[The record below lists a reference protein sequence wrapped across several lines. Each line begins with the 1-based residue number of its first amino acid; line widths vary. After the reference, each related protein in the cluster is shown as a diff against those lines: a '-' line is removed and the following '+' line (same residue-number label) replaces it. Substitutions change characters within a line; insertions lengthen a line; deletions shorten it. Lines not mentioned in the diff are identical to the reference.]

1 MQKLPFIGICVLL
14 VAIMCAVEVPVSRL
28 LVCSQNEEVCI
39 IFMKE
44 TLKLDVM

>member
-1 MQKLPFIGICVLL
+1 MQKLPFIGICVL

-44 TLKLDVM
+44 TLKLNVM